1 MRDAGVGRVLV
12 ASLHQGIADVI
23 PQRLTFYESWL
34 DAEGLRDGTIG
45 LAPLYAVLSFL
56 RQEGDAYSKITTCAG
71 EYAAEWTVE
80 SMGQFERSMLKRTPD
95 LLRPRMVLRLADR
108 LVQSSYRR
116 GRLAFKL
123 RNGTATLDLRESV
136 FCDVREPV
144 SHSLCRF
151 YTAAFSRLFALFDVP
166 AKIDV
171 TSCRAT
177 GAASCSMTV
186 TIAHATRN

>member
-12 ASLHQGIADVI
+12 ASLHQGIADVL
-23 PQRLTFYESWL
+23 PARLNFYENWL

-56 RQEGDAYSKITTCAG
+56 RQEGDAYGKITTSAG

-80 SMGQFERSMLKRTPD
+80 SMGSLERSMLKRAPE
-95 LLRPRMVLRLADR
+95 LLRPRLVLRLAGR
-108 LVQSSYRR
+108 LVQSSYRQ
-116 GRLAFKL
+116 GRLVFKL
-123 RNGTATLDLRESV
+123 RKGIATLDLRESV

-144 SHSLCRF
+144 SHALCRF
-151 YTAAFSRLFALFDVP
+151 YAAAFARLFKLFEVP
-166 AKIDV
+166 AQVEV

-177 GAASCSMTV
+177 GSQACAMKV
-186 TIAHATRN
+186 TIADTR